1 MIKLIDILKEVEQDQ
16 IDLSALNNLDD
27 EIEKALET
35 APKNEIIGTISIV
48 LALPGIINAI
58 TKIIEAIAKKSGI
71 QLKKSDPKWYQ
82 VIGKVT
88 EKIDDYVDTPF
99 RIMLKPFI
107 SDQSKRDKVAK
118 IFKAVVLTMMAIFG
132 AVDIKQIEST
142 TSLIKNLAPDIS
154 SELIQSIAEKNAT
167 KIGTILKDI
176 IKPLFA

>member
-16 IDLSALNNLDD
+16 IDISALNNLDD

-35 APKNEIIGTISIV
+35 APKNEIIGTVSIV
-48 LALPGIINAI
+48 LALPGIVNAI
-58 TKIIEAIAKKSGI
+58 TKIIEAIAKKAGI

-107 SDQSKRDKVAK
+107 QDQSKRDKVAK

-132 AVDIKQIEST
+132 SVDVKQIEST

-154 SELIQSIAEKNAT
+154 SELIQSIAEKNAS
-167 KIGTILKDI
+167 KIGTILRDI
-176 IKPLFA
+176 IKPLFT

>member
-1 MIKLIDILKEVEQDQ
+1 MIKLIEILKEVEQDQ

-58 TKIIEAIAKKSGI
+58 TKIIEAIAKKAGI

-167 KIGTILKDI
+167 KIGTILKDV

>member
-1 MIKLIDILKEVEQDQ
+1 VIKLIEILKEVEQDQ

-58 TKIIEAIAKKSGI
+58 TKIIEAIAKKAGI

-167 KIGTILKDI
+167 KIGTILKDV

>member
-1 MIKLIDILKEVEQDQ
+1 VIKLIDILKEVEQDQ
-16 IDLSALNNLDD
+16 IDISALNNLDD

-35 APKNEIIGTISIV
+35 APKNEIIGTVSIV
-48 LALPGIINAI
+48 LALPGIVNAI
-58 TKIIEAIAKKSGI
+58 TKIIEAIAKKAGI

-107 SDQSKRDKVAK
+107 QDQSKRDKVAK

-132 AVDIKQIEST
+132 SVDVKQIEST

-154 SELIQSIAEKNAT
+154 SELIQSIAEKNAS
-167 KIGTILKDI
+167 KIGTILRDI
-176 IKPLFA
+176 IKPLFT